1 MNFESRTEILQ
12 SRVMRHL
19 FTDAIE
25 NAQALLKRLR
35 EVEPFNVYVHERM
48 PGILAAL
55 LVLFLISIGC
65 VMGIVT
71 LLPEMHW
78 VFVLPML
85 FVLPVV
91 LAGSML
97 TEVYVFF
104 SWIEGRSMEKA
115 LGSRYKAA
123 RGALGTWLKRNL
135 RVDLGPF
142 PPVPWFLA
150 TLFVILPLVMLANT
164 WLPAAAGFVALGI
177 LMPFIYAL
185 LDR

>member
-1 MNFESRTEILQ
+1 MNLESRTEILQ
-12 SRVMRHL
+12 HWVIRHL
-19 FTDAIE
+19 LTDTLE

-35 EVEPFNVYVHERM
+35 DVESFNCYVHERM

-55 LVLFLISIGC
+55 LVMFLISIGC

-71 LLPEMHW
+71 LLPDMHW
-78 VFVLPML
+78 MFVLPML

-91 LAGSML
+91 LVGSMF

-115 LGSRYKAA
+115 LGSRRKAA
-123 RGALGTWLKRNL
+123 RGALGNWLQRKL
-135 RVDLGPF
+135 RIDIGPF
-142 PPVPWFLA
+142 PPVPWFLT
-150 TLFVILPLVMLANT
+150 TLFLVLPLVMLAYT
-164 WLPAAAGFVALGI
+164 WLPAAAGFAALGI
-177 LMPFIYAL
+177 LMPLVYAF

>member
-1 MNFESRTEILQ
+1 MNFESRSEILQ
-12 SRVMRHL
+12 NWVVRHL
-19 FTDAIE
+19 FTDTLE

-35 EVEPFNVYVHERM
+35 EVEPFNVYVHERV

-55 LVLFLISIGC
+55 LVMFLISIGC

-71 LLPEMHW
+71 LLPDMHW

-85 FVLPVV
+85 FVLPFV

-97 TEVYVFF
+97 TEVYIFF

-123 RGALGTWLKRNL
+123 RGAIGTWFKRNL

-150 TLFVILPLVMLANT
+150 ALFVLLPLLLLANT
-164 WLPAAAGFVALGI
+164 WFPAAAAFAALGI
-177 LMPFIYAL
+177 LMPLIYAF

>member
-1 MNFESRTEILQ
+1 MDFESRTEILQ
-12 SRVMRHL
+12 NWVMRHL
-19 FTDAIE
+19 FTDTFE

-35 EVEPFNVYVHERM
+35 EVEPFNVYVHERI

-55 LVLFLISIGC
+55 LVMFLISLGC

-71 LLPEMHW
+71 LLPDMHW
-78 VFVLPML
+78 ILVLPL
-85 FVLPVV
+85 LVVLPVV
-91 LAGSML
+91 LAGSLL

-115 LGSRYKAA
+115 LGSRYKAV
-123 RGALGTWLKRNL
+123 RGALGTWLRQKL

-142 PPVPWFLA
+142 PSVPWFLA
-150 TLFVILPLVMLANT
+150 TLFVFLPLLLLANT
-164 WLPAAAGFVALGI
+164 WFPAAAGFAALGI
-177 LMPFIYAL
+177 LMPFVYAF